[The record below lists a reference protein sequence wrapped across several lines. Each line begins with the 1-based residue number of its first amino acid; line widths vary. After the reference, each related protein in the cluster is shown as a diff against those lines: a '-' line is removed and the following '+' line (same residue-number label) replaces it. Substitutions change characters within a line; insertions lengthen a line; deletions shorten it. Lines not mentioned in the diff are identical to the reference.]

1 MLYFVDQT
9 DAGKISSHIN
19 TTVFR
24 KLEYLDQAN
33 LVEIE
38 SFKKRIIIDNLIKI
52 GFLILERSKILL
64 LKFVHCFLHKFLPR
78 NGYCLLECDID
89 SLYVAL
95 AAKDI
100 FPLVPIELRGDFES
114 EYPEWFAVDYC
125 PDHSREFFY
134 ARYTGQEWDSSA
146 CAKCDQATAYD
157 VRTVG
162 KFHLECKADGLSY
175 FCCKLT

>member
-1 MLYFVDQT
+1 M
-9 DAGKISSHIN
+9 
-19 TTVFR
+19 
-24 KLEYLDQAN
+24 
-33 LVEIE
+33 
-38 SFKKRIIIDNLIKI
+38 
-52 GFLILERSKILL
+52 
-64 LKFVHCFLHKFLPR
+64 
-78 NGYCLLECDID
+78 
-89 SLYVAL
+89 YVAR

-100 FPLVPIELRGDFES
+100 FPQVSIELRGDFES
-114 EYPEWFAVDYC
+114 EYPEWFVVDYC

>member
-1 MLYFVDQT
+1 MSYFVDQT

-64 LKFVHCFLHKFLPR
+64 LKFVHVSSTNF
-78 NGYCLLECDID
+78 YLEM
-89 SLYVAL
+89 A
-95 AAKDI
+95 
-100 FPLVPIELRGDFES
+100 
-114 EYPEWFAVDYC
+114 
-125 PDHSREFFY
+125 
-134 ARYTGQEWDSSA
+134 SA
-146 CAKCDQATAYD
+146 CWSVISILCM
-157 VRTVG
+157 
-162 KFHLECKADGLSY
+162 
-175 FCCKLT
+175 